1 MKLDEAG
8 LKFICASEGFSAQEY
23 LCEAGARTIGFG
35 HLIRANEDFS
45 AGISREAAEKLLL
58 TDLESYEA
66 CVNYLTGGIALS
78 QLQYNAL
85 VSLCYN
91 IGSSAFSSSTL
102 VRKLREGNFT
112 EAADEFLRWKFVK
125 GKISKGLYYRRVKE
139 REMFL
144 KGETTMSKFFSV
156 TSISAVVGL
165 LSVILGFCGID
176 LTAQEKTDLITNST
190 QAVSA
195 ISFLAIFVRNIVVK
209 LKDKK

>member
-45 AGISREAAEKLLL
+45 AGISREAAKELLL

-66 CVNYLTGGIALS
+66 CVNYLTDGIALS

-102 VRKLREGNFT
+102 VRKLREGNFM

-144 KGETTMSKFFSV
+144 KGEKSMKKFFSV
-156 TSISAVVGL
+156 TSISAVVGML
-165 LSVILGFCGID
+165 AVVLGFFGVDISAED
-176 LTAQEKTDLITNST
+176 KTALTTNAT
-190 QAVSA
+190 EAVSA
-195 ISFLAIFVRNIVVK
+195 ISFLVIFTRNIIVK
-209 LKDKK
+209 LKERK

>member
-58 TDLESYEA
+58 TDLETYEA
-66 CVNYLTGGIALS
+66 CVNRTVQGIPLS
-78 QLQYNAL
+78 QGQYNAL
-85 VSLCYN
+85 VSLCFN
-91 IGSSAFSSSTL
+91 IGTRAFAGSTL
-102 VRKLREGNFT
+102 AQKLKERNFP
-112 EAADEFLRWKFVK
+112 EAAEQFLRWSYVK
-125 GKISKGLYYRRVKE
+125 GAFSVGLHTRREKE